1 MGDTFAQQASPSQSP
16 SPGNRQTDDSLSRVT
31 VYGQAFESELPV
43 LDATT
48 ATRIPQA
55 ILDTDRSVSVI
66 NRQTLEDRAIDDP
79 QEAIKDSAGVVES
92 GAFNGFG
99 EDYLIRGFLQQDV
112 FKDGFRA
119 GHASNIGFSA
129 TGPTDVAN
137 LGRIE
142 ILRGPAGLLY
152 GRGEPG
158 GIVNYITRIPFFGN
172 TASLTQQF
180 GSYDF
185 YRTEL
190 DANWSAMAAKLAL
203 RLDAAYDTKNSFI
216 DFVYGE
222 REFVAP
228 SLLWQITPQTT
239 FIFRGEY
246 SHDLGLNNPGLP
258 YVDGHVL
265 PGVPYSRYLG
275 EPDFANYH
283 INTFR
288 GLLTLEH
295 KWTDNVVTTLS
306 FHGRHSDNDTH
317 YVNIA
322 NFNGEPTV
330 DPVTGLVSR
339 ESVIGATHV
348 ENQDV
353 RLDQLF
359 TWTIYDGG
367 AVAAVTSKEKKVVP
381 LGTGFPTVK
390 NQLLISGEYER
401 ENDRTHSIFNALP
414 PLNAFHPV
422 YTGYDP
428 MPLAVGLPL
437 NLPEDLD
444 TTGGSYSLLA
454 LDRLS
459 FGDTVFFS
467 LGGRIVQ
474 FDANQKDV
482 LAPQVFGPGTNVDTS
497 QLTFNPSAGALVK
510 PSHNSSLYFSYAE
523 STNSFNN
530 LSAITADRG
539 TVDPERS
546 HAFEMGA
553 KMEFLQGRLFATAD
567 VFQITKE
574 NVVAPDPHDP
584 IFSVNAG
591 KERSRGFECE
601 INGTPIPGWRL
612 SLAYTYTDARI
623 ISAPEDLNVGH
634 RFFGVPYNSGGFFS
648 TYEFQNGLLK
658 GFGLGA
664 GETVSGNVQVT
675 NEDTGRLAGWAE
687 TDLVAFY
694 RRGNFRVQ
702 INVKNL
708 FDNEYYYA
716 RNDLFTVQPAQARTI
731 IGTVSVQF

>member
-1 MGDTFAQQASPSQSP
+1 
-16 SPGNRQTDDSLSRVT
+16 
-31 VYGQAFESELPV
+31 
-43 LDATT
+43 
-48 ATRIPQA
+48 
-55 ILDTDRSVSVI
+55 
-66 NRQTLEDRAIDDP
+66 
-79 QEAIKDSAGVVES
+79 
-92 GAFNGFG
+92 
-99 EDYLIRGFLQQDV
+99 
-112 FKDGFRA
+112 
-119 GHASNIGFSA
+119 
-129 TGPTDVAN
+129 
-137 LGRIE
+137 
-142 ILRGPAGLLY
+142 
-152 GRGEPG
+152 
-158 GIVNYITRIPFFGN
+158 
-172 TASLTQQF
+172 
-180 GSYDF
+180 
-185 YRTEL
+185 
-190 DANWSAMAAKLAL
+190 
-203 RLDAAYDTKNSFI
+203 
-216 DFVYGE
+216 
-222 REFVAP
+222 
-228 SLLWQITPQTT
+228 
-239 FIFRGEY
+239 
-246 SHDLGLNNPGLP
+246 
-258 YVDGHVL
+258 
-265 PGVPYSRYLG
+265 
-275 EPDFANYH
+275 
-283 INTFR
+283 
-288 GLLTLEH
+288 
-295 KWTDNVVTTLS
+295 
-306 FHGRHSDNDTH
+306 
-317 YVNIA
+317 
-322 NFNGEPTV
+322 
-330 DPVTGLVSR
+330 
-339 ESVIGATHV
+339 
-348 ENQDV
+348 
-353 RLDQLF
+353 
-359 TWTIYDGG
+359 
-367 AVAAVTSKEKKVVP
+367 
-381 LGTGFPTVK
+381 
-390 NQLLISGEYER
+390 
-401 ENDRTHSIFNALP
+401 
-414 PLNAFHPV
+414 
-422 YTGYDP
+422 
-428 MPLAVGLPL
+428 L